1 MASIDIMLRKL
12 AYIHTVCD
20 DARKEKQAEEADKK
34 VDNFTRQKKKIA
46 RDIREVK
53 LMIEDR
59 DAMVAESGSRA
70 DQAKMSFS
78 IRNRMKQ
85 IKQDIEILKKIQV
98 KTAEKYKDK
107 KLKDEVQAKL
117 DRQKE
122 IVDIA
127 FGNMKKVENLE
138 RFGQAE
144 NPQAELFSGGVDEDG
159 NEIDNGDGQVLIGE
173 IPDLDDVDFRDL
185 RQKDQELDQGLS
197 DILENL
203 KIVKGLALEMGEE
216 LNKQDEMLD
225 KLEKNV
231 EKTYFNLASMNKR
244 LTELLK
250 KTRAPKDCCCDIF
263 LIICILG
270 IAAAIVYLFTS

>member
-1 MASIDIMLRKL
+1 
-12 AYIHTVCD
+12 
-20 DARKEKQAEEADKK
+20 
-34 VDNFTRQKKKIA
+34 
-46 RDIREVK
+46 
-53 LMIEDR
+53 
-59 DAMVAESGSRA
+59 
-70 DQAKMSFS
+70 
-78 IRNRMKQ
+78 
-85 IKQDIEILKKIQV
+85 
-98 KTAEKYKDK
+98 
-107 KLKDEVQAKL
+107 L

-159 NEIDNGDGQVLIGE
+159 NDIDNGDGQVLIGE

-185 RQKDQELDQGLS
+185 KQKDQELDQGLS

-270 IAAAIVYLFTS
+270 IGAAIVYLFTS